1 MSNPKRALVS
11 PQADFW
17 LLGGLSLLI
26 PLGLVFIPEWNGL
39 RTGLGLAGWSLTI
52 TLVLNA
58 PHFAFSYQVFYEG
71 FGRRLADPGLS
82 RVGRARMILAG
93 FVAPLA
99 LLGYF
104 ATAMALQSMAM
115 LGLITN
121 VMLGLSTW
129 HYARQGYGA
138 LITGSAYR
146 GIFYGPKQKFILN
159 ANAYLMPA
167 YSWILFNSGPH
178 GNLYHDVPFTDFGFS
193 RATAN
198 ALLIPA
204 ALFIV
209 LSAGVFLRK
218 WLVEKRG
225 LPVNG
230 ILGYACSTY
239 IWIVLMR
246 VSPNFYFMAP
256 LFHALQYFPFVYKF
270 RKGEAARE
278 FEIAPEAVWGDRR
291 ATRSII
297 LFGLTGLVL
306 GASFMYLLPAGM
318 DALLERYRPA
328 TPDFTRHFFLIS
340 FVVFINIHHFFID
353 YAFWRRDNTDVQAHL
368 FRA

>member
-1 MSNPKRALVS
+1 MFTAKRALVS

-26 PLGLVFIPEWNGL
+26 PLGLVFVPEWNGL
-39 RTGLGLAGWSLTI
+39 HTGLGLAGWSLTI

-58 PHFAFSYQVFYEG
+58 PHFAFSYQVFYDG
-71 FGRRLADPGLS
+71 FGARLADPELS
-82 RVGRARMILAG
+82 RAGKARMVLAG
-93 FVAPLA
+93 FIAPA
-99 LLGYF
+99 LLFVYF
-104 ATAMALQSMAM
+104 AVAMALRNMAM

-146 GIFYGPKQKFILN
+146 GIFYGPKQKFVLN

-178 GNLYHDVPFTDFGFS
+178 GSLYHDVPFADFGFS
-193 RATAN
+193 RAQAN
-198 ALLIPA
+198 AFLVPA
-204 ALFIV
+204 ALFAV
-209 LSAGVFLRK
+209 LSLGVFLRK

-230 ILGYACSTY
+230 ILGYVCSTY
-239 IWIVLMR
+239 IWIALMR

-270 RKGEAARE
+270 RKGEAART
-278 FEIAPEAVWGDRR
+278 FGVAPEEVWNDRR
-291 ATRSII
+291 AARSII

-306 GASFMYLLPAGM
+306 GATFMYLLPAAM
-318 DALLERYRPA
+318 DVLMERYRTA
-328 TPDFTRHFFLIS
+328 PDFTRHFFLIS

-353 YAFWRRDNTDVQAHL
+353 YAFWRRDNADVQQHL